1 MFASTFVN
9 LEEWMLFVVNP
20 ERQRDK
26 DNERERER
34 ILQAVY
40 QCSCQNKQLIDGSP
54 HRNGTVVS
62 TIRSLFKTE
71 DDF

>member
-26 DNERERER
+26 DNERERVRER
-34 ILQAVY
+34 ENFT
-40 QCSCQNKQLIDGSP
+40 SC
-54 HRNGTVVS
+54 VS
-62 TIRSLFKTE
+62 V
-71 DDF
+71 